1 MLNVQWH
8 YGLHPVLLFGFVC
21 IICLSFLKPI
31 HYRTCLATSESLSA
45 LGMLCTQSHY
55 WWEQILQD
63 VICFCSPLT
72 YLYEFLGL
80 PQSVRTT
87 PACSINISSLCIS
100 VYVQYV
106 QLLCATVCRAIS
118 VYLTAELV
126 LPLLL
131 TKDFL
136 SVILARAE
144 LDMLQSVWEWV
155 WALGRGA
162 LTRQNNNIC
171 AKWNAA

>member
-1 MLNVQWH
+1 M
-8 YGLHPVLLFGFVC
+8 GFT
-21 IICLSFLKPI
+21 LSFYLVLFTAYVWVFSNLFIIERAWRPVN
-31 HYRTCLATSESLSA
+31 HCQLWACYAH
-45 LGMLCTQSHY
+45 SHC
-55 WWEQILQD
+55 WWEQIPQD

-72 YLYEFLGL
+72 YLYEVLGL
-80 PQSVRTT
+80 PQSVITA
-87 PACSINISSLCIS
+87 PACSPNISSLCIS

-106 QLLCATVCRAIS
+106 QLPCAPVCREIS
-118 VYLTAELV
+118 SYLTAELV

-136 SVILARAE
+136 FVILAQAE

-162 LTRQNNNIC
+162 LTRQNNNIS